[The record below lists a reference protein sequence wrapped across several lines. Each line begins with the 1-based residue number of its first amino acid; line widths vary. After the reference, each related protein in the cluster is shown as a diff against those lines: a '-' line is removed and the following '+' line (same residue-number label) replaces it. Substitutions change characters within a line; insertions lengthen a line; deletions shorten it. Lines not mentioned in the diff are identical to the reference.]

1 MNLSNGTTSV
11 IETNYCSE
19 EDNMKIQNDQS
30 LQTRLN
36 SYHAK
41 YDYPLTRLADLL
53 NELMQQHGELKL
65 SVKRSADFM
74 SSVGSGTAVSLL
86 RQAITKMNLD
96 DNQRTILDAHDKLG
110 ASKADNWNTYLGGH
124 HGEPATLVVLE
135 LVKALPF
142 EPRRVAHTHPNEQIR
157 IAAAEA
163 ELIIMDDLPQF
174 GEDFAVLQEDLRK
187 RVLTNDEKAEHH
199 ATADDVTQKETN
211 YQAAIAAAR
220 VRRQRSM
227 PG

>member
-142 EPRRVAHTHPNEQIR
+142 ELRRVAHTHPNEQIR

-174 GEDFAVLQEDLRK
+174 G
-187 RVLTNDEKAEHH
+187 
-199 ATADDVTQKETN
+199 
-211 YQAAIAAAR
+211 
-220 VRRQRSM
+220 
-227 PG
+227 